1 MDLKQLNTF
10 VKVAELGSLSKASA
24 QLHIAQPALSRQI
37 RMLEDEIGMP
47 LFLRHRRGM
56 ALNEA
61 GLQLLGSANS
71 VLRQI
76 DDIQSD
82 MARHSGEV
90 KGNVVVGVPP
100 TVGDVLSSRIVNRFM
115 SKYPMVRLRIVP
127 AFTGHLLEWL
137 QRGEIDIAIM
147 YTHEKQKD
155 LKTFPLIMEDLFLV
169 GHRDAGLSKHIAV
182 SFKELA
188 NIKLI
193 LPGPGHSLRQLIE
206 REAAIAQVD
215 LDVPVEAD
223 SLQTLKD
230 LCKSGLGH
238 TILPLAPIHE
248 QVTAGE
254 LTIAPIVEPTLSR
267 KLIVAQP
274 LSRPSTNAVEK
285 FAGELQTEVA
295 EMVESGVW
303 GGRLLTD

>member
-24 QLHIAQPALSRQI
+24 HLHIAQPALSRQI
-37 RMLEDEIGMP
+37 RMLEDEMGMP
-47 LFLRHRRGM
+47 LFMRHRRGM

-61 GLQLLGSANS
+61 GVQLLGSANS

-137 QRGEIDIAIM
+137 QRGDIDIAIM

-155 LKTFPLIMEDLFLV
+155 LKTCPLIMEDLFLV

-182 SFKELA
+182 SFTELA

-254 LTIAPIVEPTLSR
+254 LTIAPIVEPVLSR

-285 FAGELQTEVA
+285 FADELQTEVA

-303 GGRLLTD
+303 GGRLLTG